1 MNLSSARQV
10 ALNASIAVL
19 AGIAALALCEG
30 ALRWILPAPSRYY
43 VLWPG
48 FRAEFHPDPA
58 VIPGVRGSAAYS
70 VNADGLRA
78 RPFGQP
84 DEEYRILA
92 VGGSTTECPYLD
104 DAETWP
110 SLLETMLPRTGD
122 GRLPWVGSVG
132 RSGLN
137 ARDHVVEAKYLLPQY
152 PSIDAVVVLVGINDL
167 TVALAQGDDY
177 ARPPPIHQPE
187 AEQRQIRR
195 AFAITPG
202 PLHRPQTEML
212 MASGAPWYKGT
223 ALYQLAKRVRYAVA
237 ARLNTSDLIQDD
249 SGRSYEA
256 WRERRRNAPQ
266 YRDNLPDLGAAL
278 AEYAAT
284 LNAMIDIAE
293 ARDVHMVLVTQP
305 TLWHAGL
312 SPTASN
318 RLWLGG
324 VGRFQQ
330 EQAETYFTVRA
341 LSEAMARFNATLL
354 DVCESRELEC
364 LDLANRVPRDT
375 SVFYDDAHFTE
386 LGARTVARELA
397 RFLARRSPFDGVVRA
412 TGGRR
417 SY

>member
-195 AFAITPG
+195 AFAITP
-202 PLHRPQTEML
+202 
-212 MASGAPWYKGT
+212 
-223 ALYQLAKRVRYAVA
+223 V
-237 ARLNTSDLIQDD
+237 NTSDLIQDD

-397 RFLARRSPFDGVVRA
+397 RFLARRPPFDGVVRA